1 MKLATFAR
9 GNEIVVGVV
18 EGEEI
23 VDLSTADS
31 RLPRDLVTLLEGGPA
46 MFEAALR
53 ATRRARRYPLTDVH
67 LEAPVRRP
75 RKFLGLGLSF
85 KSHVAELRAKGIP
98 IAIPPHQVWFNKQ
111 VTAVNGPYDPI
122 HLPRSSSQ
130 LDYEGELA
138 MVIGRRARHVNRTN
152 AAAVIAGYV
161 VCNDVSVR
169 DWQLRSP
176 TATLGKSF
184 DTHGPIGPWL
194 TTADEIEDPHHLRIR
209 TWVDGEL
216 RQDGNTSDFI
226 YSLGEMIEELSSV
239 FTLEPG
245 DILTTGCP
253 AGVGALMDPPRF
265 LTVGQSVRIEVEG
278 LGHIENR
285 VIDEPGEP
293 TRSGLAGGGIAKR
306 A

>member
-1 MKLATFAR
+1 MKLATFR
-9 GNEIVVGVV
+9 IDGVRRVGSVSNDEIADLTGVD
-18 EGEEI
+18 ESI
-23 VDLSTADS
+23 PADLIGLLSGRADS
-31 RLPRDLVTLLEGGPA
+31 SDAVRALE
-46 MFEAALR
+46 
-53 ATRRARRYPLTDVH
+53 RRARRYPLAAVH
-67 LEAPVRRP
+67 LEAPVPAP

-85 KSHVAELRAKGIP
+85 RSHVEELRARKIP

-122 HLPRSSSQ
+122 HLPRVSSQ

-138 MVIGRRARHVNRTN
+138 VVIGRTVRHVPR
-152 AAAVIAGYV
+152 ASAMEVIAGFM

-184 DTHGPIGPWL
+184 DTHAPIGPWL
-194 TTADEIEDPHHLRIR
+194 TTSDEVANPAALRIR

-216 RQDGNTSDFI
+216 RQDGNTSDFL
-226 YSLGEMIEELSSV
+226 YSLGEMIEELSTV

-245 DILTTGCP
+245 DVLATGTP

-265 LTVGQSVRIEVEG
+265 LAVGQSVRVEIEG
-278 LGHIENR
+278 LGYIENR
-285 VIDEPGEP
+285 VIEEPAP
-293 TRSGLAGGGIAKR
+293 ATARVV
-306 A
+306 

>member
-1 MKLATFAR
+1 VKLATFAR
-9 GNEIVVGVV
+9 GGHSGVGLV

-23 VDLSTADS
+23 ADLSTADAG
-31 RLPRDLVTLLEGGPA
+31 LPADLMAILQGGA
-46 MFEAALR
+46 AALDAVR
-53 ATRRARRYPLTDVH
+53 EAKRRARRYPLADVH
-67 LEAPVRRP
+67 LGPPIRMP

-85 KSHVAELRAKGIP
+85 KSHVAELRAKNIP

-122 HLPRSSSQ
+122 HLPKVSSQ

-138 MVIGRRARHVNRTN
+138 MVIGRYARHVSKAN
-152 AAAVIAGYV
+152 AAGVIAGYLI
-161 VCNDVSVR
+161 CNDVSVR

-176 TATLGKSF
+176 TAMLGKSF

-194 TTADEIEDPHHLRIR
+194 TTSDEVPNPEELRIR
-209 TWVDGEL
+209 TWVDGDL
-216 RQDGNTSDFI
+216 RQDGNTNDFI

-265 LTVGQSVRIEVEG
+265 LTSGQSVRVEVEG

-285 VIDEPGEP
+285 VIDEPP
-293 TRSGLAGGGIAKR
+293 SGS
-306 A
+306 